1 MPPPRHALVLAAV
14 VGCAIA
20 AAACGQA
27 SAAAPSAA
35 KMTPVRVAPPRTPA
49 ITGGSAAER
58 ALLRTI
64 VREMRP
70 SQIRALTIAPP
81 DGPWHPSAP
90 GDVEM
95 LGTLTPSTKGHENS
109 LGEWET
115 WLVGAAFR
123 DRSAELGLPRVL
135 VVGEAGS
142 GAQRVTGGARPPMAG
157 PAGLPAFR
165 RRVVAA
171 AKASGARIVA
181 VRVGVPDGY
190 SADVTLQVSHPVP
203 FLRRRLGQLQS
214 RLAGLHG
221 DGVFIAVYEADGRL
235 LSVGGSSVRLS
246 SGLGGVDDQRY
257 ASCGAMTTLGG
268 GAALAPALPCPSTW
282 RPPASTPPKR
292 PVLRGWEAGGAAT
305 GEWNGRAGITVMY
318 RPGVTGGLGL
328 TLQNL
333 NGHAITI
340 DSIVPEMA
348 AGGPIRYSGAQ
359 IQVPPSRTRP
369 GTAGM
374 LQAPYGREPAF
385 APVTVRPGD
394 WIGVGLHF
402 AVAHDCTA
410 AIAGHQFTVDRTFV
424 LTYRL
429 QGKTVHRTYTSVPLN
444 LTLPATCPGG

>member
-1 MPPPRHALVLAAV
+1 MPPPRHLLCLAAV
-14 VGCAIA
+14 VGCAIG

-35 KMTPVRVAPPRTPA
+35 KMRHVRVAPPRTPA

-64 VREMRP
+64 VGAMRP
-70 SQIRALTIAPP
+70 SEIRTLTIEPP

-90 GDVEM
+90 GDVEI
-95 LGTLTPSTKGHENS
+95 LGTLAPSTKGHENS

-142 GAQRVTGGARPPMAG
+142 GAQRVTGGARSPRAS

-165 RRVVAA
+165 RRVVGA

-190 SADVTLQVSHPVP
+190 SADVTLQVSRPVP
-203 FLRRRLGQLQS
+203 FLRRRLGPLQA
-214 RLAGLHG
+214 RLAGLHD

-235 LSVGGSSVRLS
+235 LSVGGSSFRLS
-246 SGLGGVDDQRY
+246 SGLGGVDDPRFV
-257 ASCGAMTTLGG
+257 SCGAMSTLGE
-268 GAALAPALPCPSTW
+268 GAALAPPLPCPTTS
-282 RPPASTPPKR
+282 RPPASSPPKR

-305 GEWNGRAGITVMY
+305 GDWNGREGITVVY
-318 RPGVTGGLGL
+318 RPGVTGVLGF
-328 TLQNL
+328 TLQNP

-340 DSIVPEMA
+340 ESIVPEMA
-348 AGGPIRYSGAQ
+348 AGGPIRYSGAR

-385 APVTVRPGD
+385 APVIVRPGD

-402 AVAHDCTA
+402 AVVHDCTA
-410 AIAGHQFTVDRTFV
+410 TIAGHQFTVDRTFV

-429 QGKTVHRTYTSVPLN
+429 QGKTVHRTYTGVPLN
-444 LTLPATCPGG
+444 LSLPNACAGG

>member
-1 MPPPRHALVLAAV
+1 
-14 VGCAIA
+14 
-20 AAACGQA
+20 
-27 SAAAPSAA
+27 
-35 KMTPVRVAPPRTPA
+35 MTHLRVAPPRTPA

-64 VREMRP
+64 AREMRP
-70 SQIRALTIAPP
+70 SQIRALTIEPP

-90 GDVEM
+90 GDVEI
-95 LGTLTPSTKGHENS
+95 LGTLLPATRSHENS

-135 VVGEAGS
+135 VVGEAGA
-142 GAQRVTGGARPPMAG
+142 GAQRATGGARPPMAN

-214 RLAGLHG
+214 QLSDLHA
-221 DGVFIAVYEADGRL
+221 DGVFITVYEANGRL
-235 LSVGGSSVRLS
+235 LSVGGNSVRLS
-246 SGLGGVDDQRY
+246 SGVGGVDDPRY
-257 ASCGAMTTLGG
+257 ESCSGRTTLGG
-268 GAALAPALPCPSTW
+268 GRAPAPPLPCPSTW

-292 PVLRGWEAGGAAT
+292 PVLRGWGAGGAAT
-305 GEWNGRAGITVMY
+305 GEWDGRAGITVPY
-318 RPGVTGGLGL
+318 RPGATLGLGF
-328 TLQNL
+328 TLENP

-340 DSIVPEMA
+340 ESLVPDQA
-348 AGGPIRYSGAQ
+348 AGGPVHYTGAR

-369 GTAGM
+369 GTAAM
-374 LQAPYGREPAF
+374 LQAPYGPEPAF
-385 APVTVRPGD
+385 RPVGVRPGD
-394 WIGVGLHF
+394 WVGVGLHF
-402 AVAHDCTA
+402 AVARECTA
-410 AIAGHQFTVDRTFV
+410 ATSGHRFKVDRTFV

-429 QGKTVHRTYTSVPLN
+429 QGETIRRTYTSVPLN
-444 LTLPATCPGG
+444 LSLPGACPATG

>member
-1 MPPPRHALVLAAV
+1 MSH
-14 VGCAIA
+14 
-20 AAACGQA
+20 
-27 SAAAPSAA
+27 
-35 KMTPVRVAPPRTPA
+35 VRVAPPHTPA
-49 ITGGSAAER
+49 ITGGSAAEH
-58 ALLRTI
+58 ALLRAI

-70 SQIRALTIAPP
+70 SQIRALTIEPP
-81 DGPWHPSAP
+81 DGPWHPSRP
-90 GDVEM
+90 GDVEI
-95 LGTLTPSTKGHENS
+95 LGTLAPPTRGHENS

-142 GAQRVTGGARPPMAG
+142 GAQRATGGARPPMAS

-235 LSVGGSSVRLS
+235 LTVGGNSVRLS
-246 SGLGGVDDQRY
+246 SGLGGVDDPRY
-257 ASCGAMTTLGG
+257 ASCSGVLSTLGG
-268 GAALAPALPCPSTW
+268 GAALAPPLPCPSTW

-292 PVLRGWEAGGAAT
+292 PVLRGWESGGAAN
-305 GEWNGRAGITVMY
+305 GDWDGRAGITVPY
-318 RPGVTGGLGL
+318 RPGSTLGLGF
-328 TLQNL
+328 TLANP
-333 NGHAITI
+333 NGHAITVE
-340 DSIVPEMA
+340 SIVPETT
-348 AGGPIRYSGAQ
+348 AGGPVRYTGAR

-374 LQAPYGREPAF
+374 LEAPYGSEPAF

-402 AVAHDCTA
+402 AVARDCTA
-410 AIAGHQFTVDRTFV
+410 ATAGHRFTVDRTFL

-429 QGKTVHRTYTSVPLN
+429 QGETIRRTYTSVPLN
-444 LTLPATCPGG
+444 LGLPAACPATGSG